1 MQRISENNVSLN
13 IANNNQIIYLKKS
26 PELPSHIVL
35 DKLPDN
41 IYQNW
46 LHPTTGEWLAGFM
59 TDKVIYKAKNWKYA
73 EMAYKLNGQYRVHLT
88 AVDTVCSFG
97 ANGEK
102 VCKLVERHDSIL
114 FMAKNNSYVFK
125 LNNYDDI
132 ALVNTIH
139 EVVYQPT
146 AQLPEPKT
154 GTAVLQVQY
163 LGNPQDVAGK
173 TIKAATNNIWFMN
186 QMSYSANFNEKGYA
200 MLEVPMAQAQPV
212 YATLK
217 NYGRIFLS
225 PGDTLYAAFDGAWAA
240 KLENVIWMGKN
251 AQINYDLCRYDNKYW
266 GMAEFTNESRNLLNR
281 PIDEYKQARA
291 NISDKIRNRDKEYF
305 HANSCSPGFIE
316 LTEIGNQVNE
326 WEDFMRYRWMP
337 ERFRTGRVEFP
348 IEYFDFLKEI
358 DYHNKK
364 YWYSENMSWFLS
376 EVNNWLSSVNQN
388 EQTNVPVVEVVE
400 NMLSKNEL
408 PDSTKNALQ
417 VVLNH
422 QKTKLGDKLISEIYQ
437 EFIISSRSKIDS
449 IYIAMENKEDFDIID
464 IFRKNQTTYNTEEF
478 EIIENWLNASKS
490 IVSKDIQIL
499 VNKNL
504 NSYIAEQRKQKSL
517 NNIELISA
525 SEKTKE
531 LFKIMMLL
539 KEFSRTLES
548 MNEKEIRE
556 GFAGLQNLDIPP
568 AVLQIV
574 NQQYAETLEIIAQPM
589 SGDVNLETVAPGSA
603 DEFMAKLAQKHEGKV
618 VYIDVWAPWCGPCRS
633 EFQYAPQLKKRF
645 EGKDVVFVYICGSGE
660 KDAWENCI
668 KQYKVNGDHYYVEGN
683 TYSELQRKYSISGI
697 PHFMIMDK
705 QGIIVDFKS
714 SRPSNL
720 EETTQKLNSYL

>member
-1 MQRISENNVSLN
+1 
-13 IANNNQIIYLKKS
+13 
-26 PELPSHIVL
+26 
-35 DKLPDN
+35 
-41 IYQNW
+41 
-46 LHPTTGEWLAGFM
+46 
-59 TDKVIYKAKNWKYA
+59 
-73 EMAYKLNGQYRVHLT
+73 MADKLNGQYCVHLT
-88 AVDTVCSFG
+88 AVDTVCSIG
-97 ANGEK
+97 ENGEK
-102 VCKLVERHDSIL
+102 ICKLVERHDSIL
-114 FMAKNNSYVFK
+114 FKAMNNSYVFK
-125 LNNYDDI
+125 LKEYDDI
-132 ALVNTIH
+132 ALVNTFN

-146 AQLPEPKT
+146 NQLPEPKT
-154 GTAVLQVQY
+154 GIAVLQVQY

-186 QMSYSANFNEKGYA
+186 QMSYSSNFNNKGYA
-200 MLEVPMAQAQPV
+200 ILEVPMAQAQPV

-251 AQINYDLCRYDNKYW
+251 AQINYDLSRYDNKFW
-266 GMAEFTNESRNLLNR
+266 GMAEFTNESRNILNR

-291 NISDKIRNRDKEYF
+291 NITNKIRNRDKEYF
-305 HANSCSPGFIE
+305 QANSCSPGFIE
-316 LTEIGNQVNE
+316 LTEIGNQVQE
-326 WEDFMRYRWMP
+326 WEDFMRFRWMP

-364 YWYSENMSWFLS
+364 YWYSENMAWFLS
-376 EVNNWLSSVNQN
+376 EVNNWLSSANQT
-388 EQTNVPVVEVVE
+388 EQIKVSVIDVIE
-400 NMLSKNEL
+400 NILSKNEL
-408 PDSTKNALQ
+408 PDSTREAIHIY
-417 VVLNH
+417 LNH
-422 QKTKLGDKLISEIYQ
+422 QKVKLGEKLISEIIQ
-437 EFIISSRSKIDS
+437 EFINSSRNEIDS
-449 IYIAMENKEDFDIID
+449 VYIAMENKEDFDIIE

-478 EIIENWLNASKS
+478 EIIENWMNASKS
-490 IVSKDIQIL
+490 IIPKDVQML
-499 VNKNL
+499 VNNNM
-504 NSYIAEQRKQKSL
+504 NSYYAEQRKQRSFS
-517 NNIELISA
+517 NIELISA
-525 SEKTKE
+525 SDETKE
-531 LFKIMMLL
+531 LFKIMISL

-548 MNEKEIRE
+548 MNEKEIRD
-556 GFAGLQNLDIPP
+556 GYAGLQMLDIPS
-568 AVLQIV
+568 AVLRIV
-574 NQQYAETLEIIAQPM
+574 NQQYTEKLEIIAQPM
-589 SGDVNLETVAPGSA
+589 PGDVNLETVAPGSA

-633 EFQYAPQLKKRF
+633 EFQYAPQLKKKF

-683 TYSELQRKYSISGI
+683 TYNELQKKYSINGI

-720 EETTQKLNSYL
+720 DETTRRLNSYL